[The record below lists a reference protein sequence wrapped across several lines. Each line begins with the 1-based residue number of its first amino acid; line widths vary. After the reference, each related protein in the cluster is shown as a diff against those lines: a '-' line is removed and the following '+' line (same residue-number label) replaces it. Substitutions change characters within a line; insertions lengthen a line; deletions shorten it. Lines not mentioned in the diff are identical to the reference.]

1 MATPESRAANDEMS
15 PQDVRLQLLLALQAF
30 SPGGIF
36 AGLTD
41 TQLRATPVPV
51 SLPAGTLSTF
61 AKTAGQ
67 TETIPVGAFQIG
79 VVILTG
85 TGTVGGVDLP
95 VGLPWNCEAR
105 LAATVAVVCGSPG
118 TARVSY
124 LT

>member
-1 MATPESRAANDEMS
+1 MGLFSTDAPRDNGNDSDNTLLFKIANFLYRAFGFGGTP
-15 PQDVRLQLLLALQAF
+15 PT
-30 SPGGIF
+30 GGIVV
-36 AGLTD
+36 
-41 TQLRATPVPV
+41 TPQ
-51 SLPAGTLSTF
+51 SGTLSTF

-79 VVILTG
+79 VIILTG

-95 VGLPWNCEAR
+95 VGVPWNCEAK

-124 LT
+124 LL